1 MAWSVDERGV
11 CNVRSLTLME
21 QNFINLMPQAGIWQ
35 PRGGVSLL
43 CLRRCFEGRLV
54 TGRHTGAV

>member
-11 CNVRSLTLME
+11 CNVRSPTVME
-21 QNFINLMPQAGIWQ
+21 QNFTNLMPQAGIWQ
-35 PRGGVSLL
+35 PRGSVGLL
-43 CLRRCFEGRLV
+43 CLRHRFEGRLV